1 MWYAPTVTT
10 PPASDAEPITVDMVK
25 AQCRIDADDD
35 SALVQRLCKAARA
48 HVEKRTGTTL
58 PVQTIDAK
66 CDNFCDLERP
76 PFAPISSVA
85 SVKYF
90 DTDNTEQTLST
101 DIYELRQLD
110 AITPSIVLK
119 YGQVWPTRR
128 FGSLITVRAVVGFAA
143 VPDDLA
149 HAMLTLIS
157 HWYDNR
163 GDDAAASVIPP
174 VVGDLLSNHC
184 RFI

>member
-1 MWYAPTVTT
+1 MWYASTVST
-10 PPASDAEPITVDMVK
+10 AADSEPITVDMVK
-25 AQCRIDADDD
+25 AQTRIDAADDA
-35 SALVQRLCKAARA
+35 ALVQRLCKAARA
-48 HVEKRTGTTL
+48 HVEKRTGTIL

-66 CDNFCDLERP
+66 CESFCDLERP
-76 PFAPISSVA
+76 PFAPISAVTFI
-85 SVKYF
+85 KF
-90 DTDNTEQTLST
+90 NDTAGAEQTLATSV
-101 DIYELRQLD
+101 YELRQLD
-110 AITPSIVLK
+110 GITPSIVLK
-119 YGQVWPTRR
+119 YGQAWPARQ

-143 VPDDLA
+143 LPDDLA

-184 RFI
+184 RY